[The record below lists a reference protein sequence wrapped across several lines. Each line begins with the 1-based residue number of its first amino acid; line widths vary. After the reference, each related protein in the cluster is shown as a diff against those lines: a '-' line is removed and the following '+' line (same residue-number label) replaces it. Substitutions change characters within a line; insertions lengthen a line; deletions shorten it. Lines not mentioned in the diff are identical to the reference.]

1 MCGIAGILAYGP
13 GGTRPDRRELIAI
26 RDHMAARGPDG
37 TGEWTG
43 ASGRLILGH
52 RRLSILDLS
61 ERGDQP
67 MVSADGELS
76 IVFNG
81 EIYNYPS
88 LRAEL
93 EADGAVFRTA
103 SDTEAILHLYKRHG
117 LGAFSKLQGMF
128 GIAIWDDPNRRL
140 ILARDP
146 YGIKPLYYSDAGGT
160 LRFASQVKAL
170 LAGAVDPEPDSA
182 GIVGFCLM
190 GSVPDPFTWVR
201 AIKALPAGHTLS
213 IVLDQA
219 PGSPKSFASITDVIT
234 AAAHGAPPAD
244 ALEVTHAALRRSVAD
259 HLLADVEVGVFLSS
273 GVDSGSI
280 LALMR
285 DAGSENVRAVTLA
298 FTEFAG
304 LEADEAP
311 LAAEVAHRYG
321 AEHIVRRVGAQEF
334 QSDLPRILEA
344 MDQPSVD
351 GINTWFVSKAAR
363 EAGLKVALSGL
374 GGDELLGGYS
384 TFADVPRLAR
394 MVAAPAALPGVGMAV
409 RRLGGALLPG
419 MRDRNP
425 KALSAIEYGGSFPGA
440 YFLRRGLFLPH
451 ELPGVLGPDVAADG
465 LARLDFAGL
474 LARAMDP
481 DPRSPK
487 LRVAALEAG
496 LYMRNQLLRDSDWAG
511 MAHSLEIRTPLV
523 HFALLQAVASSLPV
537 IMDGSGKDVLA
548 SAPSQRLPSTVTDR
562 RKTGFAIPT
571 RAWMDGEAGGG
582 NDRLASRR
590 WARTVLARGFG
601 DRLGLPVGAS

>member
-13 GGTRPDRRELIAI
+13 GAARPDRRELVAI

-37 TGEWTG
+37 VGEWSG

-67 MVSADGELS
+67 MLSADGELS

-88 LRAEL
+88 LRASL
-93 EADGAVFRTA
+93 ERDGAVFRTT
-103 SDTEAILHLYKRHG
+103 SDTEAILHLYKRNG
-117 LGAFSKLQGMF
+117 LGAFSMLQGMF
-128 GIAIWDDPNRRL
+128 AIAIWDEPNRRL
-140 ILARDP
+140 IFARDP

-170 LAGAVDPEPDSA
+170 LAGAVDPEPDPA

-190 GSVPDPFTWVR
+190 GSVPDPFTWIR
-201 AIKALPAGHTLS
+201 AVKALPAGHTLS
-213 IVLDQA
+213 VTLDEA
-219 PGSPKSFASITDVIT
+219 PGIPKPFASVADVIT
-234 AAAHGAPPAD
+234 EAARGVPPAD
-244 ALEVTHAALRRSVAD
+244 ALEVTHAALRQAVAD

-273 GVDSGSI
+273 GVDSGAI

-285 DAGSENVRAVTLA
+285 DAGKEHIRAITLA

-311 LAAEVAHRYG
+311 LAADVARHYG
-321 AEHIVRRVGAQEF
+321 AEHIVRRVDAQEF
-334 QSDLPRILEA
+334 RSDLPRIIEA

-351 GINTWFVSKAAR
+351 GINAWFVSKAAR

-384 TFADVPRLAR
+384 TFSDVPKLAR
-394 MVAAPAALPGVGMAV
+394 MVAAPAAVPGLGVAV
-409 RRLGGALLPG
+409 RRLGGGLLPG
-419 MRDRNP
+419 LRDRNP
-425 KALSAIEYGGSFPGA
+425 KALSAFEYGGSFPGA
-440 YFLRRGLFLPH
+440 YFVRRGLFLPH
-451 ELPGVLGPDVAADG
+451 ELPDVLGRDVAADG
-465 LARLDFAGL
+465 LARLALPRL
-474 LARAMDP
+474 LTKAIDP
-481 DPRSPK
+481 DPCSPK

-523 HFALLQAVASSLPV
+523 HFPLLQAVASSLPV
-537 IMDGSGKDVLA
+537 IMSSGKDVLA
-548 SAPSQRLPSTVTDR
+548 RAPSQRLPRAVTDR

-571 RAWMDGEAGGG
+571 RAWMDGAVSGA
-582 NDRLASRR
+582 NDRLVSRR

-601 DRLGLPVGAS
+601 DRLGLLGGAS